1 MSLDA
6 HAACGI
12 VARTMK
18 YLFLGFFPLL
28 FVSFAVWAQSNESV
42 APDQKAC
49 AALADAIDSSW
60 SIQSAEFVRP
70 PFNTFARGTAGP
82 QITVNVPFCRVAG
95 TIKPTTDSDIH
106 FELWLPPQSDWNS
119 KFQGVG
125 SGATR
130 GSIEYQRLMQGLVRG
145 YATVST
151 DSGHRSSSGDV
162 SWALNHPER
171 VIDFGYRAQHLATQ
185 AAKTL
190 TQRFYGRAP
199 LHSYFVG
206 CSQGGHHGL
215 MEAQRFPEDYD
226 GIIAGAPVYD
236 WVGEMT
242 EQAWNVR
249 ALQQTPARALPTEKL
264 QLLHQAVVKACGGPD
279 GLVEDPRKCSFD
291 PATLKCNAPTQSSCL
306 TDGEV
311 TAVLQMYAGPKTR
324 AGDRIYPGL
333 SRGSESGWDRLW
345 SNPKELG
352 GSWLGFYRFMVYQNP
367 SWDVSML
374 DFDRDASVAEQK
386 VGQALNPTNP
396 DLSGFAKRGGKI
408 IIYHGWADDMVPS
421 QVSTDYYDSV
431 NSKLGPKQLE
441 AFYRLFMIPGMWH
454 CSSGPDVLFRSE
466 DAVAVPLEPERDM
479 LTALEQ
485 WVEHDR
491 APNHFVASRL
501 SKDGTIERT
510 HLLCAYPKFAK
521 YRGEGDVMR
530 AESFACSQ

>member
-1 MSLDA
+1 MKSM
-6 HAACGI
+6 
-12 VARTMK
+12 VRTLRVL
-18 YLFLGFFPLL
+18 LFLTSSL
-28 FVSFAVWAQSNESV
+28 FAQSSKDVPSV
-42 APDQKAC
+42 PDQKAC
-49 AALADAIDSSW
+49 AALVDGVDSSL

-70 PFNTFARGTAGP
+70 PFSTFARGTAGP
-82 QITVNVPFCRVAG
+82 KITVNVPFCRVTG

-106 FELWLPPQSDWNS
+106 FELWLPPQADWNS
-119 KFQGVG
+119 RFEGVG
-125 SGATR
+125 SGSLLGA
-130 GSIEYQRLMQGLVRG
+130 IEYQRILRGLARG

-151 DSGHRSSSGDV
+151 DSGHQSTSGSDA

-171 VIDFGYRAQHLATQ
+171 IIDFGYRAQHLATQ

-190 TQRFYGRAP
+190 TQRFYGRP
-199 LHSYFVG
+199 PRYSYFVG

-226 GIIAGAPVYD
+226 GIIAGAPVYN

-249 ALQQTPARALPTEKL
+249 ALQQTPAGALPAEKL
-264 QLLHQAVVKACGGPD
+264 QLLYRGVVKACGGPD

-291 PATLKCNAPTQSSCL
+291 PSALKCDTPAQSSCL
-306 TDGEV
+306 TDSEV
-311 TAVLQMYAGPKTR
+311 TAVRQMYAGPKTP
-324 AGDRIYPGL
+324 AGAPIYPGL
-333 SRGSESGWDRLW
+333 SRGSESGWDRFW
-345 SNPKELG
+345 SDPKKLG
-352 GSWLGFYRFMVYQNP
+352 GSWLEFYRFMVFQNP
-367 SWDVSML
+367 SWDLPML
-374 DFDRDASVAEQK
+374 DFDRDPSVAEQR
-386 VGQALNPTNP
+386 VGQMLNPTNP

-408 IIYHGWADDMVPS
+408 IVYHGWADDMVPS
-421 QVSTDYYDSV
+421 QVSTDYYASV

-454 CSSGPDVLFRSE
+454 CSRGPDVLFRSE
-466 DAVAVPLEPERDM
+466 DALAIPLEPERDM

-485 WVEHDR
+485 WVEHNR
-491 APNHFVASRL
+491 APNSFVTSRL

-510 HLLCAYPKFAK
+510 HLLCAYPKFAR